1 VEHEEEHREDADE
14 QAPGAEGEIEDL
26 EPGQDD
32 SEDVQG
38 GLKTRHF
45 QEP

>member
-1 VEHEEEHREDADE
+1 MEHEEEHREGADE
-14 QAPGAEGEIEDL
+14 QATGAEQEIEDL
-26 EPGQDD
+26 EPGQDESD
-32 SEDVQG
+32 DVQG